1 MRWLS
6 HGWHG
11 LCELHFNWQH
21 ASSPIHFSRKEYP
34 MKAKTF
40 VACAF
45 AISALALAPAW
56 ATMPSGPQGTGAYG
70 APNAAVPL
78 PQTVPPGHIVVGP
91 QVVPDDSAHR
101 DLLADQT
108 AIDRDARPADPSRPA
123 RRWVLQGPSW
133 ATNPPAPAP

>member
-1 MRWLS
+1 
-6 HGWHG
+6 
-11 LCELHFNWQH
+11 
-21 ASSPIHFSRKEYP
+21 
-34 MKAKTF
+34 MKVKTF

-45 AISALALAPAW
+45 AVSALPAW

-78 PQTVPPGHIVVGP
+78 PQTVPPGYIYVGP
-91 QVVPDDSAHR
+91 QAAPVPDNSVHR

-108 AIDRDARPADPSRPA
+108 AIDRDAPRADARQPA

>member
-1 MRWLS
+1 
-6 HGWHG
+6 
-11 LCELHFNWQH
+11 
-21 ASSPIHFSRKEYP
+21 

-40 VACAF
+40 AACAF
-45 AISALALAPAW
+45 AVSALPLAPAW

-91 QVVPDDSAHR
+91 QAVPDDSVHR
-101 DLLADQT
+101 DRLADQT
-108 AIDRDARPADPSRPA
+108 AIDRDAPRTDASKPV

-133 ATNPPAPAP
+133 ATHPPAHTP